1 MGRPGGAVHPSR
13 LVRQGP
19 GAGVFVDC
27 VFVDCDLT
35 EVTTRGATFDR
46 CEFRGVQLNASTHER
61 SRFTGC
67 LFAHTSFFTATFRG
81 CKLTGSEFVD
91 VTLRPITVEGGDW
104 SYVQL
109 RGADLRGLV
118 LADVNLQEADLS
130 EANLHK
136 ASLAGSN
143 LGRATLRSA
152 NITEADLTGAD
163 LVGVDL
169 AGLSWRGT
177 KVDGLPG
184 PAHRRVPRRRR
195 WSTASER
202 PTARPDPADR
212 RGGGAL
218 AAERRE
224 VLALLADL
232 TRGHGDIV
240 AAALDSNLDDEHD
253 PEGATIAF
261 ERAQV
266 DALMGQ
272 ARHRLQEVDAAGA
285 PAGRAA
291 ATAGAR
297 LRRGGGARP
306 AGGEA
311 HRPHLHHVRVGQPSQ
326 FEGSIG
332 AGVSTCR
339 REPPG
344 EPRRP
349 DGGRE
354 ADATTGSAC
363 GGAVAPL
370 AANGGGWLLRHGTA
384 SRLRTRWGNGMWGA
398 LELPTRPYQHE
409 FRDERPSA
417 CSCPATRS
425 CRIHS
430 EAPRDLLF
438 LDQNQTFS
446 RR

>member
-1 MGRPGGAVHPSR
+1 MRRARVWPWGRGPAEI
-13 LVRQGP
+13 VRGERFTREDWYARDL
-19 GAGVFVDC
+19 GAGEFVDC
-27 VFVDCDLT
+27 AFVDCDLT
-35 EVTTRGATFDR
+35 EVTSTGATFDR

-118 LADVNLQEADLS
+118 LAGINLQEADLS
-130 EANLHK
+130 EANLHR

-152 NITEADLTGAD
+152 NVTGADLAGAD

-177 KVDGLPG
+177 RNRR
-184 PAHRRVPRRRR
+184 PAGAADRRVPRRRGGGM
-195 WSTASER
+195 SD
-202 PTARPDPADR
+202 PPQPDPATVAA
-212 RGGGAL
+212 AL

-266 DALMGQ
+266 DALMDQ
-272 ARHRLQEVDAAGA
+272 ARRRLQEVDAAERRLGDGRYGRCEECGA
-285 PAGRAA
+285 
-291 ATAGAR
+291 
-297 LRRGGGARP
+297 
-306 AGGEA
+306 
-311 HRPHLHHVRVGQPSQ
+311 
-326 FEGSIG
+326 
-332 AGVSTCR
+332 
-339 REPPG
+339 
-344 EPRRP
+344 
-349 DGGRE
+349 
-354 ADATTGSAC
+354 
-363 GGAVAPL
+363 AVAPARL
-370 AANGGGWLLRHGTA
+370 EARPTA
-384 SRLRTRWGNGMWGA
+384 RTCIGCASVSRASSRG
-398 LELPTRPYQHE
+398 
-409 FRDERPSA
+409 PSA
-417 CSCPATRS
+417 RA
-425 CRIHS
+425 
-430 EAPRDLLF
+430 
-438 LDQNQTFS
+438 
-446 RR
+446 